1 MFLSPTEKEN
11 DMDKNILILGY
22 GPVGAATAELL
33 KDKHYK
39 VTIAQRRSPKD
50 LPEGLA
56 FTPCDVLDRASVMSA
71 FKKADQVV
79 VSLGFQYDGKVWKQS
94 WPLAMGNIL
103 AAAEATG
110 ARVVF
115 IDNLYMYGP
124 QSAPLTEDMP
134 LTSYG
139 AKPSTRAVITRMWQ
153 DAADAG
159 AVKFAALRA
168 PDFYGPGVSLSH
180 LGTDVFNA
188 IGDGKAAQLVMKPDV
203 PHAFAYVPD
212 IARAAVT
219 LLEAPDSD
227 FGQAWHVPCAPA
239 KTPRQMLNLAANALG
254 AKLRIQALPLALI
267 PVVGLFVPLLRGM
280 TEMRFLFDRPYEVNA
295 DKFAK
300 RFWGNA
306 TPFEVGMPKT
316 ALAARAAKL

>member
-1 MFLSPTEKEN
+1 ME
-11 DMDKNILILGY
+11 KNILIVGY
-22 GPVGAATAELL
+22 GPVGAETAEQL
-33 KDKHYK
+33 KARDYK
-39 VTIAQRRSPKD
+39 VTVAQRRSPKD
-50 LPEGLA
+50 LSDGLA

-71 FKKADQVV
+71 FKGKDQVV
-79 VSLGFQYDGKVWKQS
+79 ISIGFAYDGKVWMKS

-124 QSAPLTEDMP
+124 QDKPLTEDMP
-134 LTSYG
+134 LTSFG
-139 AKPSTRAVITRMWQ
+139 AKPSTRSVITRMWQ

-180 LGTDVFNA
+180 FSNDVFNA
-188 IGDGKAAQLVMKPDV
+188 IGDGKPAQLVMKPDL

-219 LLEAPDSD
+219 LLEAPDAD
-227 FGQAWHVPCAPA
+227 FGQAWHVPCAPV
-239 KTPRQMLNLAANALG
+239 KTPRQMLGIAAQALG
-254 AKLRIQALPLALI
+254 TKLRIQALPLALI
-267 PVVGLFVPLLRGM
+267 PVIGVFVPMLRAI

-306 TPFEVGMPKT
+306 TPFEVGIPKT
-316 ALAARAAKL
+316 ALAARK